1 MTKKKVK
8 ILKSYDMN
16 FKSELKS
23 LLSKDDNYNHNVYDI
38 VFEIIQKVR
47 KSGDSALLEL
57 IRKFDK
63 IEVDKVE
70 KLNVDKSTLKL
81 AYESLPKRL
90 C

>member
-16 FKSELKS
+16 FKYELKS
-23 LLSKDDNYNHNVYDI
+23 LLSKDDNYNQNVYDI

-57 IRKFDK
+57 IKK
-63 IEVDKVE
+63 I
-70 KLNVDKSTLKL
+70 
-81 AYESLPKRL
+81 
-90 C
+90 

>member
-16 FKSELKS
+16 FKYELKS
-23 LLSKDDNYNHNVYDI
+23 LLSKDDNYNQNVYDI

-57 IRKFDK
+57 KK
-63 IEVDKVE
+63 I
-70 KLNVDKSTLKL
+70 
-81 AYESLPKRL
+81 
-90 C
+90 

>member
-16 FKSELKS
+16 FKYELKS
-23 LLSKDDNYNHNVYDI
+23 LLSKDDNYNQNVYDI

-57 IRKFDK
+57 
-63 IEVDKVE
+63 
-70 KLNVDKSTLKL
+70 
-81 AYESLPKRL
+81 SLIHI
-90 C
+90 